1 MTDTPTRHDQHGRY
15 ARAETVDDFRHNL
28 AAVQAIAS
36 QTMRGAPGPGGVYA
50 MNATFQEILTDE
62 RIVYSYELLRD
73 DLRLSVSLATI
84 EFRREGAGTRLIF
97 TEQAAFLDGH
107 DKPDWREQGSRIGF
121 DRLADYLA
129 LEQAP
134 A

>member
-1 MTDTPTRHDQHGRY
+1 M
-15 ARAETVDDFRHNL
+15 
-28 AAVQAIAS
+28 
-36 QTMRGAPGPGGVYA
+36 
-50 MNATFQEILTDE
+50 
-62 RIVYSYELLRD
+62 
-73 DLRLSVSLATI
+73 RLSVSLATI
-84 EFRREGAGTRLIF
+84 EFRREGAGTRLLF

-107 DKPDWREQGSRIGF
+107 DKPDWREQGTGIGF

>member
-1 MTDTPTRHDQHGRY
+1 M
-15 ARAETVDDFRHNL
+15 
-28 AAVQAIAS
+28 
-36 QTMRGAPGPGGVYA
+36 
-50 MNATFQEILTDE
+50 
-62 RIVYSYELLRD
+62 LRD

-84 EFRREGAGTRLIF
+84 EFRAKGPVRLLF

-107 DKPDWREQGSRIGF
+107 DKPDWREQGTGTGF

-129 LEQAP
+129 LEQAS